1 MDCLRRDYGIRV
13 LMNLHFQAY
22 VQNKILMDPSALEE
36 ESEDGSL
43 VVSYMP
49 SLNEITH
56 ILQNG
61 NTESAIANKVN
72 DGPVFLI
79 HHSIVSLLTN
89 WNLSK

>member
-1 MDCLRRDYGIRV
+1 
-13 LMNLHFQAY
+13 
-22 VQNKILMDPSALEE
+22 MDPSALEE

-49 SLNEITH
+49 SLNEVTH

-72 DGPVFLI
+72 DGKQARF
-79 HHSIVSLLTN
+79 
-89 WNLSK
+89 